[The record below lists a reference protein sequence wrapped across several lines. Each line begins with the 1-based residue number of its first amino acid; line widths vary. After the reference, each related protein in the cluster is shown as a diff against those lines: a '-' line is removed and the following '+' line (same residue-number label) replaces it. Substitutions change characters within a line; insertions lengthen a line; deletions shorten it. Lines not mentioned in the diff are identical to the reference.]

1 MEKKVCKGMRKLSC
15 KEKKSFSK
23 TILKNKNDMRT
34 LTLPDFKTYYKVMVI
49 KTVWYKH
56 TDRYIDKGN
65 RI

>member
-34 LTLPDFKTYYKVMVI
+34 LTLPDFKTYYKATIMKTVVMV
-49 KTVWYKH
+49 
-56 TDRYIDKGN
+56 
-65 RI
+65 